1 MYRDPGSDD
10 TRKVTVRLP
19 VALADRLDLLRTSK
33 GLRSYSEALFYALE
47 LGLDAVANG
56 SDDADRLIGPISHI
70 EDMVVALLAI
80 QNAVHDLNPDEVT
93 AIKDEI
99 WAIYHRKRGGGCMQR
114 RSPA

>member
-1 MYRDPGSDD
+1 MYRALGPDD

-19 VALADRLDLLRTSK
+19 MALADRIDLLRTSK

-80 QNAVHDLNPDEVT
+80 QNSVHELNPDEVT

-99 WAIYHRKRGGGCMQR
+99 WAMHHRRRRG
-114 RSPA
+114 

>member
-1 MYRDPGSDD
+1 MYRAPGPDD

-19 VALADRLDLLRTSK
+19 VALADRIDLLRTSK

-80 QNAVHDLNPDEVT
+80 QNSVHELNPDEVT

-99 WAIYHRKRGGGCMQR
+99 WAMHHRRRRGEGVPR
-114 RSPA
+114 

>member
-1 MYRDPGSDD
+1 MSRTSLSND

-19 VALADRLDLLRTSK
+19 TALSDRIDLLQTSK

-56 SDDADRLIGPISHI
+56 VDEPNRLIGPIAHI

-80 QNAVHDLNPDEVT
+80 QNAVHELNADEVT

-99 WAIYHRKRGGGCMQR
+99 WAIHHRR
-114 RSPA
+114 RI